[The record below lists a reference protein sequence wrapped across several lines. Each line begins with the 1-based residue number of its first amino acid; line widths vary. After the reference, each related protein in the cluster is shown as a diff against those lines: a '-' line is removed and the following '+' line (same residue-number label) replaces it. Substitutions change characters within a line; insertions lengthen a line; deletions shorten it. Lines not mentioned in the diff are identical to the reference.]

1 MATIPNTMGHLP
13 DSMLRITGPL
23 HSGYDHVLT
32 EEALRFL
39 VALQRSFNQRRR
51 ILLIQREQTQQH
63 IDQGWKPEFLTE
75 TKSVRDTQWTVDPV
89 PDDLLDRRV
98 EITGPVDRKMII
110 NALNSGAKIF
120 MADFEDSNAPNWRN
134 VIEGQINLTDA
145 INRSIRYTSPDNGKE
160 YALNEK
166 TATLMVRP
174 RGWHLEEKHII
185 IDGEPAS
192 ASLVDFGLFF
202 FRNARTLLSKGS
214 GPYFYLPKL
223 EHHKEARLW
232 NDVFVFAQDYCGIP
246 QGTIKATVL
255 VETILAS
262 FQLHEIL
269 YELRHHSAGMNCGRW
284 DYIFSFI
291 KKFRNRYGNV
301 FPDRAQVTMTV
312 PCMRAYTQLVIKTC
326 HERGAHAIGGMAA
339 QIPVKNNPEANNAAI
354 EKVKAD
360 KLREVKDGHDGTWVA
375 HPGLVSVAMEI
386 FDEYMP
392 DKNQLYRKREDFNCT
407 EEELLQIPE
416 GTITETGIRSNIN
429 VGILYLESWLRGN
442 GAAAIHHLMEDAA
455 TAEISRTQLWQWLKN
470 KAKLDDGRT
479 FDQQLYEDLRDDEI
493 ENIQSSVGSEGYQK
507 GKYVEAICIFNRLV
521 VQPEFEEFLTIPAYN
536 SILSNTERKQCS
548 EELTL
553 INPLPVPLQEV
564 KTA

>member
-23 HSGYDHVLT
+23 HSGYDRVLT

-63 IDQGWKPEFLTE
+63 IDQGWKPEFFTE

-160 YALNEK
+160 YALNET

-470 KAKLDDGRT
+470 KAKLNDGRT